1 MPSRVSIKGCGEF
14 LRSLYLTVG
23 ARRNGRAG
31 DQVLVEVRAAGIG
44 YAIDLGRLALGYEAD
59 LLVIDGDRSK
69 PYESIVTAWPSTIKR
84 VMIAGY
90 VLYGDKS
97 LADMA
102 NGGVCCERRD
112 VCGNRKFMCVATA
125 QRRGK
130 LEQTLAD
137 IEANLNAG
145 LKILDAVEVFPLTN
159 CEYTNPDDGNV
170 VKPTCL
176 RVRNQVVL
184 SSTRQVRLM
193 RQCGG
198 CSYANDAMVM
208 EWRWNGDGRDWLG
221 GWDQKP
227 DGAKGRTVFR
237 SSSRK
242 RSCKPTK

>member
-1 MPSRVSIKGCGEF
+1 MPSRVSIKCCGEF

-31 DQVLVEVRAAGIG
+31 NQVLVEVRAAGIG

-69 PYESIVTAWPSTIKR
+69 PYESIVTAWPSTMKR
-84 VMIAGY
+84 MMIAGY

-112 VCGNRKFMCVATA
+112 VCGNRKFMCVAMA

-130 LEQTLAD
+130 LEQTLAELAD

-145 LKILDAVEVFPLTN
+145 LKILDAVEVFSLTN

-184 SSTRQVRLM
+184 SSTRQGRPM
-193 RQCGG
+193 RKRGV
-198 CSYANDAMVM
+198 CSYANDAMAM
-208 EWRWNGDGRDWLG
+208 G
-221 GWDQKP
+221 
-227 DGAKGRTVFR
+227 
-237 SSSRK
+237 
-242 RSCKPTK
+242 